1 MSSRR
6 KFQRKLGNRRYKKIF
21 VIATEGAKTEPHYF
35 SLFQRRGDIFVNIKC
50 LPGDTQSSPEKVM
63 ARMKKY
69 LIENDLR
76 QEDEAWLVVD
86 KDRWTEE
93 QLQKLYL
100 WSQSQKNYGLAVSN
114 PQFEIWLLYHF
125 EDGRGV
131 RSARSCLER
140 LRRYIPNYTKGTSL
154 YMITMEKINAAI
166 NRARQRD
173 NPPCSDWPRNIGTT
187 VYRLVEKI
195 LYS

>member
-50 LPGDTQSSPEKVM
+50 LPGDTRSSPEKVM

-100 WSQSQKNYGLAVSN
+100 WSQSQKN
-114 PQFEIWLLYHF
+114 
-125 EDGRGV
+125 
-131 RSARSCLER
+131 
-140 LRRYIPNYTKGTSL
+140 
-154 YMITMEKINAAI
+154 M
-166 NRARQRD
+166 
-173 NPPCSDWPRNIGTT
+173 DWQ
-187 VYRLVEKI
+187 
-195 LYS
+195 